1 MTLLERID
9 GMLAAWRVMLPHIPA
24 PAPESATHWLN
35 YPDFIVERAIFR
47 TSKKF
52 LVSKISADFVPA
64 QAYKYATTTAR
75 IMAAKAV
82 EAATAQK
89 GASE

>member
-9 GMLAAWRVMLPHIPA
+9 SLLATWRVMLPHIPP
-24 PAPESATHWLN
+24 PAPEGATHWLN
-35 YPDFIVERAIFR
+35 YPDSVVEQAIFR

-64 QAYKYATTTAR
+64 QAYKYATATAR
-75 IMAAKAV
+75 IMAAKAQ
-82 EAATAQK
+82 EAAQK
-89 GASE
+89 PEGAE

>member
-1 MTLLERID
+1 MTLVQRID
-9 GMLAAWRVMLPHIPA
+9 GLLQAWKLVMPHIPA

-35 YPDFIVERAIFR
+35 YPDAVVEQAIFR

-64 QAYKYATTTAR
+64 QAYKYATATAR
-75 IMAAKAV
+75 IMAAKAQ
-82 EAATAQK
+82 EAAATQK